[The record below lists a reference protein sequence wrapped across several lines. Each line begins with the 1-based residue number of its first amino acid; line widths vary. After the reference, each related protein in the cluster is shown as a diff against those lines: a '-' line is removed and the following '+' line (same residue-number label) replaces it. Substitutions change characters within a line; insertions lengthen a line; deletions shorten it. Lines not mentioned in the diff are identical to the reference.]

1 MEEAENVNAKSSQDG
16 TNTPAGPASGITGA
30 ADARQAAAGSTETAP
45 AETGA
50 SATGAPAGAAATGAA
65 QTAPPATDT
74 RNTGPGRL
82 LIAVYAVFAISATA
96 RAGYQILTKFS
107 EAPLAYLL
115 SAFAAAVYVVAT
127 VSLAKPGRTAFKVS
141 VAAVLV
147 ELVGVLVVG
156 ALSVFDSVNFPHETV
171 WSLFGRGYG
180 FIPLLLPIL
189 GLIWLYRRRPA
200 PRQH

>member
-1 MEEAENVNAKSSQDG
+1 MEEAENVSANSPHDG
-16 TNTPAGPASGITGA
+16 IRNPAGPDSRTTGP
-30 ADARQAAAGSTETAP
+30 ADAGSAETAP
-45 AETGA
+45 AV
-50 SATGAPAGAAATGAA
+50 
-65 QTAPPATDT
+65 TDT

-82 LIAVYAVFAISATA
+82 LIAVYAIFAISATA

-115 SAFAAAVYVVAT
+115 SAFAAVVYVVAT

-156 ALSVFDSVNFPHETV
+156 A
-171 WSLFGRGYG
+171 
-180 FIPLLLPIL
+180 
-189 GLIWLYRRRPA
+189 
-200 PRQH
+200 

>member
-1 MEEAENVNAKSSQDG
+1 MEEAHNVKDQ
-16 TNTPAGPASGITGA
+16 
-30 ADARQAAAGSTETAP
+30 QATSAAGEHTPGNSQAVIN
-45 AETGA
+45 
-50 SATGAPAGAAATGAA
+50 S
-65 QTAPPATDT
+65 

-82 LIAVYAVFAISATA
+82 LIAVYAVFAISASA

-115 SAFAAAVYVVAT
+115 SAFAALVYVVAT
-127 VSLAKPGRTAFKVS
+127 VSLAKAGTTWFKVS

-156 ALSVFDSVNFPHETV
+156 ALSLFDPVQFPHETV
-171 WSLFGRGYG
+171 WSLFGRGYA

-189 GLIWLYRRRPA
+189 GLVWLYRRRPS
-200 PRQH
+200 RSS

>member
-1 MEEAENVNAKSSQDG
+1 MEEEQNVTARPSPQDTGTSSG
-16 TNTPAGPASGITGA
+16 ET
-30 ADARQAAAGSTETAP
+30 RAAAGPTSTD
-45 AETGA
+45 
-50 SATGAPAGAAATGAA
+50 SRN
-65 QTAPPATDT
+65 T

-96 RAGYQILTKFS
+96 RAGYQILTKFA

-115 SAFAAAVYVVAT
+115 SAFAAVVYIVAT
-127 VSLAKPGRTAFKVS
+127 VSLAKPGRTWFKVS
-141 VAAVLV
+141 VTAVLV
-147 ELVGVLVVG
+147 ELIGVLVVG
-156 ALSVFDSVNFPHETV
+156 ALSLFDSVNFPHETV

-200 PRQH
+200 PRQA

>member
-16 TNTPAGPASGITGA
+16 TSTPAGSASGITGA
-30 ADARQAAAGSTETAP
+30 ADARQAAAGSAETAP

-50 SATGAPAGAAATGAA
+50 GEAGRAVTGAA
-65 QTAPPATDT
+65 QTAPATDT

-189 GLIWLYRRRPA
+189 GLIWLYHRRPA
-200 PRQH
+200 PRHH

>member
-1 MEEAENVNAKSSQDG
+1 MKNQ
-16 TNTPAGPASGITGA
+16 
-30 ADARQAAAGSTETAP
+30 QAQ
-45 AETGA
+45 
-50 SATGAPAGAAATGAA
+50 AATGK
-65 QTAPPATDT
+65 TPVRNT

-82 LIAVYAVFAISATA
+82 LIAVYGVFAISATA

-115 SAFAAAVYVVAT
+115 SAFAAVVYIVAT
-127 VSLAKPGRTAFKVS
+127 ISLAKAGTTWFKVS

-156 ALSVFDSVNFPHETV
+156 TLSILDSVQFPHETV

-180 FIPLLLPIL
+180 FIPLLLPVL
-189 GLIWLYRRRPA
+189 GLVWLYRRRPSKVAAA
-200 PRQH
+200 PGNAAE

>member
-1 MEEAENVNAKSSQDG
+1 MKDQRTTDAGQ
-16 TNTPAGPASGITGA
+16 NTTGNS
-30 ADARQAAAGSTETAP
+30 QAAANS
-45 AETGA
+45 
-50 SATGAPAGAAATGAA
+50 
-65 QTAPPATDT
+65 

-82 LIAVYAVFAISATA
+82 LIAVYAVFAISASA

-115 SAFAAAVYVVAT
+115 SAFAALVYVVAT
-127 VSLAKPGRTAFKVS
+127 ISLAKAGSTWFKVS

-156 ALSVFDSVNFPHETV
+156 ALSLFDPVQFPHETV
-171 WSLFGRGYG
+171 WSLFGRGYA

-189 GLIWLYRRRPA
+189 GLVWLYRRRPDRVA
-200 PRQH
+200 

>member
-1 MEEAENVNAKSSQDG
+1 LEEVHNVTPQ
-16 TNTPAGPASGITGA
+16 TPANKT
-30 ADARQAAAGSTETAP
+30 QNAAAKAHP
-45 AETGA
+45 A
-50 SATGAPAGAAATGAA
+50 
-65 QTAPPATDT
+65 DT

-115 SAFAAAVYVVAT
+115 SAFAAIVYVVAT
-127 VSLAKPGRTAFKVS
+127 VSLAKAGRTWFKVS
-141 VAAVLV
+141 VADVLV

-156 ALSVFDSVNFPHETV
+156 ALSVFDSVSFPHETV
-171 WSLFGRGYG
+171 WSLFGRGYA

-189 GLIWLYRRRPA
+189 GLVWLYRRRPA
-200 PRQH
+200 PLKA